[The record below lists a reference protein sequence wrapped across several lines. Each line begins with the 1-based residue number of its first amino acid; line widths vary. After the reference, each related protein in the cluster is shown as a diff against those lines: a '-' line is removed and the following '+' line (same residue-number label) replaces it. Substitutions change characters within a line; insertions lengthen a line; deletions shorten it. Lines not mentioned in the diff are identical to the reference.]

1 MPRSSDGHRQV
12 IVMGA
17 QIDLELLKV
26 EANAHHKAI
35 DCIRGPNGRTRGR
48 LGWDWDGVNAT
59 LGHVLSQYLRRQ
71 SRLYSSVSSFTHW
84 C

>member
-26 EANAHHKAI
+26 EANTHHKAI
-35 DCIRGPNGRTRGR
+35 DCIRGPNGMTRGR
-48 LGWDWDGVNAT
+48 LGWCECNTGSCAESVPEAT
-59 LGHVLSQYLRRQ
+59 V
-71 SRLYSSVSSFTHW
+71 
-84 C
+84 

>member
-35 DCIRGPNGRTRGR
+35 DCIRGPNGMTPRPIGM
-48 LGWDWDGVNAT
+48 V
-59 LGHVLSQYLRRQ
+59 
-71 SRLYSSVSSFTHW
+71 
-84 C
+84 